1 MIDLHPRNG
10 DSICSRSATPGEQND
25 GAGFAQ
31 AARISLLPAE
41 EDFPSEDRG
50 PIVKRENGVAVQ
62 LLRRCHR
69 AMGRAAVDRIR
80 IDSNP
85 NGARSPDLYLNERI
99 FLANIPR
106 EIWRYELG
114 GYPILKKWLGYRQAN
129 RRTSAALSLLELD
142 NLRTIVLRI
151 AALLVVRPLLDVAYS
166 KTILAAHRRLGHP
179 ME

>member
-1 MIDLHPRNG
+1 MASRYSYYGAATGRWDERPLTESE
-10 DSICSRSATPGEQND
+10 SIRSEWGEVTGN
-25 GAGFAQ
+25 
-31 AARISLLPAE
+31 
-41 EDFPSEDRG
+41 
-50 PIVKRENGVAVQ
+50 
-62 LLRRCHR
+62 
-69 AMGRAAVDRIR
+69 
-80 IDSNP
+80 
-85 NGARSPDLYLNERI
+85 LYLNERI

-166 KTILAAHRRLGHP
+166 KAILAARRRLGHP

>member
-1 MIDLHPRNG
+1 MIDLHAKTGNL
-10 DSICSRSATPGEQND
+10 SA
-25 GAGFAQ
+25 
-31 AARISLLPAE
+31 R
-41 EDFPSEDRG
+41 
-50 PIVKRENGVAVQ
+50 V
-62 LLRRCHR
+62 LRRVVSR
-69 AMGRAAVDRIR
+69 MMGRFAHRLRVFHCSPRK
-80 IDSNP
+80 
-85 NGARSPDLYLNERI
+85 RSPHRKIAVPSLNARMASRYSYYGAATGRWDERPLTESESIRSEWGEVTGNLYLNERI

-142 NLRTIVLRI
+142 NLRTIELRI

-166 KTILAAHRRLGHP
+166 KAILAARRRLGHP

>member
-1 MIDLHPRNG
+1 
-10 DSICSRSATPGEQND
+10 
-25 GAGFAQ
+25 
-31 AARISLLPAE
+31 
-41 EDFPSEDRG
+41 
-50 PIVKRENGVAVQ
+50 
-62 LLRRCHR
+62 
-69 AMGRAAVDRIR
+69 MGRLAHRLRVFHCSPRK
-80 IDSNP
+80 
-85 NGARSPDLYLNERI
+85 RSPHRKIAVPSLNARMASRYSYYGAATGRWDERPLTESESIRSEWGEVTGNLYLNERIFHLNERI

-142 NLRTIVLRI
+142 NLRTIELRI

-166 KTILAAHRRLGHP
+166 KAILAARRRLGHP